1 MRLLRNADRLLVV
14 EPVDRMGERC
24 QVLTDPRGPISEVV
38 DAGICAFFL
47 GEGTVHRRPACR
59 EFDPGRSQHR
69 GEARPPV
76 RVVAEVDM
84 TGEDGELHQDDAG
97 SLPRKRA

>member
-47 GEGTVHRRPACR
+47 GEGTVDQPVASSTPAAL
-59 EFDPGRSQHR
+59 STA
-69 GEARPPV
+69 ARLARLCV
-76 RVVAEVDM
+76 
-84 TGEDGELHQDDAG
+84 L
-97 SLPRKRA
+97 SLKLT